1 MNKKYIENTRI
12 QNLSEILE
20 VIRFEL
26 RVTNR
31 ILCEIHYDN
40 SSEDL
45 NQANKDVSDYTE
57 LLKTEKLIESLLK
70 KAGASPLKRPGLK
83 SSGIKYKTLL
93 KVGG

>member
-45 NQANKDVSDYTE
+45 NQANKDVSDYT
-57 LLKTEKLIESLLK
+57 
-70 KAGASPLKRPGLK
+70 
-83 SSGIKYKTLL
+83 
-93 KVGG
+93 